1 MTSGW
6 GRRAGAALA
15 ALVALT
21 ACQSG
26 PAGEATTGPSAAAA
40 PSTTPRA
47 LTEPSP
53 TGSVADE
60 CRAVMAALP
69 ATVDGLARSATTTFT
84 AQWGGDT
91 VALRC
96 GVPKPAALEATSP
109 CQVINDIGWLA
120 EQHPDEWVFTTIG
133 RSGYIEVR
141 VAASHQPAGNA
152 LVDLT
157 GAVSKMREMKPC
169 V

>member
-1 MTSGW
+1 MIRPW
-6 GRRAGAALA
+6 GRRLGAAAAALA
-15 ALVALT
+15 ALT
-21 ACQSG
+21 ACQTG
-26 PAGEATTGPSAAAA
+26 AVPQAGTTPNASVT
-40 PSTTPRA
+40 SSPRA
-47 LTEPSP
+47 LSEPSP
-53 TGSVADE
+53 TGDVADQ

-69 ATVDGLARSATTTFT
+69 ASVDGLARSASTTFT

-109 CQVINDIGWLA
+109 CQVINNIGWLA

-133 RSGYIEVR
+133 RAGYIEVR
-141 VAASHQPAGNA
+141 VAASHQPAGNV

-157 GAVSKMREMKPC
+157 GSVSKMREVKPC

>member
-1 MTSGW
+1 MTGAP
-6 GRRAGAALA
+6 GRRLA
-15 ALVALT
+15 AATLALISLS

-26 PAGEATTGPSAAAA
+26 GTSSPATTPSA
-40 PSTTPRA
+40 TTTSSPRA
-47 LTEPSP
+47 LVEPSP
-53 TGSVADE
+53 TGEVADQ

-69 ATVDGLARSATTTFT
+69 ATVDGLPKSASTTFT
-84 AQWGGDT
+84 AQWGGDA

-96 GVPKPAALEATSP
+96 GVPKPAALQTTSP
-109 CQVINDIGWLA
+109 CAVINNVGWLS

-133 RSGYIEVR
+133 RAGYIEVS
-141 VAASHQPAGNA
+141 VATSLQPASNA

-157 GAVSKMREMKPC
+157 GAVSKMREVKPC

>member
-1 MTSGW
+1 MSSRSRLRVTVVVGV
-6 GRRAGAALA
+6 LA
-15 ALVALT
+15 ALT

-26 PAGEATTGPSAAAA
+26 SPGATGT
-40 PSTTPRA
+40 PSTTATSTPRA

-53 TGSVADE
+53 TGSVADQ

-69 ATVDGLARSATTTFT
+69 ASVDGLSRSASTAFT

-96 GVPKPAALEATSP
+96 GVPKPAALESTSP
-109 CQVINDIGWLA
+109 CEVINDIGWLS
-120 EQHPDEWVFTTIG
+120 EQHPDAWVFTTIG
-133 RSGYIEVR
+133 RAGYIEVR
-141 VAASHQPAGNA
+141 VAASHQPAGNV

-157 GAVSKMREMKPC
+157 GAVSKMREVKPC